1 MWMIYTQH
9 QESKPTT
16 TLMFSPLK
24 SVPLSVNAYIDA
36 WIGGAILALGGFPM
50 VGFFCLGA
58 AMAGSLVVMLKVR
71 DPVKSVEGMAMGE
84 SGTS

>member
-24 SVPLSVNAYIDA
+24 SVLLSLNAYRVGIHQGLLRPGPLWHGGTQA
-36 WIGGAILALGGFPM
+36 AGEPTGYQPIGVDDDG
-50 VGFFCLGA
+50 
-58 AMAGSLVVMLKVR
+58 
-71 DPVKSVEGMAMGE
+71 PVWTLNVDR
-84 SGTS
+84 